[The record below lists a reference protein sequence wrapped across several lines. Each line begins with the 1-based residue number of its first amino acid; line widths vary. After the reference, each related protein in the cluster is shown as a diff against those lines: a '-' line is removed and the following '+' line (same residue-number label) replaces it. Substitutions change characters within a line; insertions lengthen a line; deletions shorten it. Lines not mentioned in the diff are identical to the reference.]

1 MIECT
6 ANDVCAATGATLVCG
21 TGEETLVGVAI
32 DSRRVGERGLFVAFP
47 GENVDGNDYVANAIA
62 TGAGVV
68 AVTREVSPEVEHA
81 ALEAGCAIV
90 RAADDDGT
98 EFMLRL
104 AEWWRARQDW
114 CVVGVTGSVGKTTT
128 KELVAAVL
136 SEKYNVLYT
145 QGNFNNDIGVPK
157 TLLRL
162 TPEHEIAVVEMG
174 ASHPGD
180 IKTLVDIVE
189 PDYGIITNVGRAH
202 LQGFGSFEGVVKTKG
217 ELYDYLRTRTDST
230 VFIDNDNPH
239 LMGIAQ
245 GLNLVR
251 YSSETDAHTPY
262 VYGKV
267 TGCSPFLQFDW
278 RHQDGAL
285 HHVDTH
291 LIGAYNIKNMLAA
304 ATIGI
309 FFAVSEQQVCHAL
322 ETYVPS
328 NNRSELMVT
337 VHNRLI
343 VDAYNANPTSMA
355 AALDNF
361 KALQADHKMCILGEM
376 RELGEVSHD
385 EHQKVVDMLRAAH
398 FDEVWLVGDEF
409 AAIKRTSRLFH
420 NVDEVKAA
428 ISQQQP
434 QGHTIRIKGSNSTKL
449 FQLPE
454 LL

>member
-1 MIECT
+1 MRDRYREAGAQLEILAVGT
-6 ANDVCAATGATLVCG
+6 TGY
-21 TGEETLVGVAI
+21 GEL
-32 DSRRVGERGLFVAFP
+32 LF
-47 GENVDGNDYVANAIA
+47 ANAFD
-62 TGAGVV
+62 TECHVV
-68 AVTREVSPEVEHA
+68 ETVAHA
-81 ALEAGCAIV
+81 
-90 RAADDDGT
+90 RAA
-98 EFMLRL
+98 
-104 AEWWRARQDW
+104 
-114 CVVGVTGSVGKTTT
+114 S
-128 KELVAAVL
+128 
-136 SEKYNVLYT
+136 KYMEDVSFIL
-145 QGNFNNDIGVPK
+145 DIGGQDMK
-157 TLLRL
+157 A
-162 TPEHEIAVVEMG
+162 IW
-174 ASHPGD
+174 
-180 IKTLVDIVE
+180 I
-189 PDYGIITNVGRAH
+189 DYGIITNVGRAH

-309 FFAVSEQQVCHAL
+309 FFAVPEQQVCH

-337 VHNRLI
+337 AHNRLI

-361 KALQADHKMCILGEM
+361 KAMQADHKMCILGEM

-385 EHQKVVDMLRAAH
+385 EHQKVVDMLCAAH
-398 FDEVWLVGDEF
+398 FDEVWLVGDE
-409 AAIKRTSRLFH
+409 
-420 NVDEVKAA
+420 VKAA
-428 ISQQQP
+428 IAQQQP
-434 QGHTIRIKGSNSTKL
+434 QGHTILIKGSNSTKL

>member
-1 MIECT
+1 M
-6 ANDVCAATGATLVCG
+6 
-21 TGEETLVGVAI
+21 ETSELYKLFQQHPVVTT
-32 DSRRVGERGLFVAFP
+32 DSRDCPEGSIFFALKGASF
-47 GENVDGNDYVANAIA
+47 NGNKFAQ
-62 TGAGVV
+62 
-68 AVTREVSPEVEHA
+68 A
-81 ALEAGCAIV
+81 ALDKGCAYAVVDEAEYATDSRCILV
-90 RAADDDGT
+90 PDCLQALQQLAHYH
-98 EFMLRL
+98 RL
-104 AEWWRARQDW
+104 ALGTRII
-114 CVVGVTGSVGKTTT
+114 GITGTNGKTTT

-136 SEKYNVLYT
+136 GEKYNVLYT

-278 RHQDGAL
+278 RHQNGAL

-309 FFAVSEQQVCHAL
+309 FFAVPEQQVCHAL

-337 VHNRLI
+337 AHNRLI

-361 KALQADHKMCILGEM
+361 KAMQADHKMCILGEM
-376 RELGEVSHD
+376 RELGTVSHD

-409 AAIKRTSRLFH
+409 AAIDSPFRIFH

-428 ISQQQP
+428 IAQQQP
-434 QGHTIRIKGSNSTKL
+434 QGHTILIKGSNSTKL